1 MKKFFV
7 KIKDWFVRHW
17 PSRRRIIQFYTFL
30 LYNANLKGYIN
41 GTIFTGNSKYACVP
55 GMNCYSC
62 PGAVAA
68 CPLGSLQN
76 ALNASRTTTAY
87 YIFGIIGLF
96 GLILGRMICGFFC
109 PVGLGQELLYK
120 IKTPKIGKS
129 RYTRLL
135 SYLKYALLVVL
146 VVAVPV
152 IYGIQG
158 NPSPGFCKYICP
170 AGTFEGGL
178 GLILNPANQAGSRN
192 LLDMLGPIFT
202 WKFAVLVAIIVLSV
216 FMYRPFC
223 RFICPLG
230 AIYGFFNPIALLG
243 VKLEDN
249 KCTDCGLCITHCK
262 MDVKHVGDHE
272 CINCGE
278 CISVCPAKAISWKG
292 SKLFVRANDIPQPLP
307 VEGEIDIKRF
317 AAATTVTMPSSTAN
331 SSEAPNADAQ
341 EQLGN
346 ETAEITATDE
356 EATTVAVPKKKRGKR
371 FWLEFSAWATAIA
384 VLITALFYFNLQPKD
399 EIINVTVG
407 ATPAPEFSLNTY
419 NYDETGSFKLLDQ
432 KFNSADHKG
441 KVMVVNFWATWCVP
455 CVHELPYFAE
465 VAEQY
470 EDIVMVA
477 VHGNI
482 TSDQPHI
489 WMQINKGEWLNW
501 LDYGNFYFVQD
512 NVVNGIGTVCT
523 SFGGTSVLPYTAII
537 GKDGNIAFVRQGEL
551 PKNILV
557 EEVEKALAAP
567 DPEETNE

>member
-30 LYNANLKGYIN
+30 LYNANSKGYIN
-41 GTIFTGNSKYACVP
+41 GTIFKGNSKYACVP
-55 GMNCYSC
+55 GINCYSC

-68 CPLGSLQN
+68 CPLGALQN
-76 ALNASRTTTAY
+76 ALNASSTTTAY
-87 YIFGIIGLF
+87 YIFGIIALF

-109 PVGLGQELLYK
+109 PVGLGQELLFK

-152 IYGIQG
+152 IYALQG
-158 NPSPGFCKYICP
+158 TAAPGFCKYICP

-202 WKFAVLVAIIVLSV
+202 WKFAVLVVIIVLSV

-230 AIYGFFNPIALLG
+230 AIYGFFNPIALMG

-292 SKLFVRANDIPQPLP
+292 SKIFVRGNDIPQPLP
-307 VEGEIDIKRF
+307 AEGTIDIKRF
-317 AAATTVTMPSSTAN
+317 AAATTVTMASGTAN
-331 SSEAPNADAQ
+331 SSEAPNADTQ

-346 ETAEITATDE
+346 ETAEITATQE
-356 EATTVAVPKKKRGKR
+356 EATTTAVPKKKRGKR
-371 FWLEFSAWATAIA
+371 FWIEFSAWAVAIA
-384 VLITALFYFNLQPKD
+384 VLISAFVYFNLQPEG
-399 EIINVTVG
+399 EITDINVG
-407 ATPAPEFSLNTY
+407 NTPAPEFSLNMY
-419 NYDETGSFKLLDQ
+419 GYDENNSYVLLDE
-432 KFNSADHKG
+432 KFNSADHEG
-441 KVMVVNFWATWCVP
+441 KVMVVNFWATWCGP

-470 EDIVMVA
+470 EDIIMVA

-482 TSDQPHI
+482 TEQPHI
-489 WMQINKGEWLNW
+489 WMQINKGEWLDW
-501 LDYGNFYFVQD
+501 LEYGNFYFVQD
-512 NVVNGIGTVCT
+512 NVVNGIGSVCT
-523 SFGGTSVLPYTAII
+523 AFGGTDALPYTAII
-537 GKDGNIAFVRQGEL
+537 GKDGKISFVRQGEL
-551 PKNILV
+551 PKDILI